1 MSAKA
6 LILGCFN
13 SRLLHFLCKHWE
25 TMSVSGATYFKT
37 GYFVENIVNAVD
49 SWFMIACS
57 FGLQID
63 RAKNL
68 WGKKS
73 LIQQKALINLISDPY
88 CVFGIRNT
96 CRDTRAFDDKF
107 SNSRIFELLHILLN
121 LTCNNHV
128 AYGIWKKMLG
138 KCGNSELL
146 ASFYG
151 RMNKSKRPLYI
162 ILHHFTKFAF

>member
-13 SRLLHFLCKHWE
+13 SRLLHFLFFVSIE
-25 TMSVSGATYFKT
+25 ITISVSGATYFKT

-73 LIQQKALINLISDPY
+73 LIQQRALINLISDPW

-121 LTCNNHV
+121 LTCNIHV
-128 AYGIWKKMLG
+128 TYGTWKKVRKLRAFG
-138 KCGNSELL
+138 ELL
-146 ASFYG
+146 WS
-151 RMNKSKRPLYI
+151 NE
-162 ILHHFTKFAF
+162 